1 MFSKIWISM
10 NMHGPVSINGKKIF
24 TCTLQARWLFQLYK
38 RFFQSVSKAA
48 IFIHQAQIFTSC
60 NQLYKLIR
68 GDLYA
73 IVTDFP
79 G

>member
-1 MFSKIWISM
+1 MFSKTWFCINI
-10 NMHGPVSINGKKIF
+10 HGPVSINGKKIF
-24 TCTLQARWLFQLYK
+24 HYTLQARWSFQLYK
-38 RFFQSVSKAA
+38 RFFQLVFKAA